1 MSISKHIGNAD
12 LLKDDQ
18 LSDLARPRLLEH
30 LNFFQ
35 KQMIMT
41 FIGRSYSE
49 ACACYVQALKI
60 QIFLQDD
67 MLHTIKCHSSLL
79 CLKFHKKISIEKITN
94 HRHCLVFVRSRGNF
108 ARFGSASAK
117 LRYVDA
123 KGAQVGRTNSC
134 TKVAKKKQAKSICCN
149 SYHSREYSFV
159 SSSLNK

>member
-1 MSISKHIGNAD
+1 MTCFTP
-12 LLKDDQ
+12 LK
-18 LSDLARPRLLEH
+18 
-30 LNFFQ
+30 
-35 KQMIMT
+35 
-41 FIGRSYSE
+41 G
-49 ACACYVQALKI
+49 
-60 QIFLQDD
+60 
-67 MLHTIKCHSSLL
+67 HSSLL

-159 SSSLNK
+159 SSSLNKWWFEDSDFVLLLQFKDESKMLVQHLFFGVRMLFLIWELENKKVVLL